1 MTAREGQT
9 YAGESG
15 FIKYAN
21 FVKLP
26 HTLFALPFA
35 LAGVVLASYA
45 APVSISHVLLAII
58 AFSAAR
64 FVAMGFNRILDRDI
78 DAANPRTRMREIPS
92 GKISVGEATASVV
105 IAGAVFVAAT
115 YFINP
120 LCFMLSPVALVWVC
134 FYSYTKRF
142 TSLAHVVLGL
152 SLSIAP
158 VGGYLA
164 ITGGWSDP
172 WWALCALAVSV
183 ASWVAGFDIF
193 YALQDSDFD
202 RDQNLHSIPVAL
214 GIGGALNVARLLHF
228 ITVLAM
234 VAVGVGFNLGT
245 IYWIGVAVAAAL
257 LLYEHMLVRAGD
269 LSKLDAAFFS
279 MNGII
284 SIVYFCFVLAERLF
298 LSEA

>member
-78 DAANPRTRMREIPS
+78 DAANPRTQMREIPS

-234 VAVGVGFNLGT
+234 VAVGVGFDLGA